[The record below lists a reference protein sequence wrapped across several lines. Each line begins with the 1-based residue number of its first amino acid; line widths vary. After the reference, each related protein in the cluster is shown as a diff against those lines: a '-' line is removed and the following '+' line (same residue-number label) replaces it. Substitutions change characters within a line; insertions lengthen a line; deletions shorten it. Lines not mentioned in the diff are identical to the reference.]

1 MKKFVIQKHTK
12 GPETHWDLM
21 LQVADVLQTY
31 RLDLPPE
38 KITDQPVTAIRI
50 IDHPLKF
57 LEYQGPVNKGK
68 GSVQIADTGTYH
80 VLKTEPQSQSL
91 EINGKVL
98 KGHYCL
104 TRLEND
110 RWKFKKI

>member
-12 GPETHWDLM
+12 GHETHWDLM
-21 LQVADVLQTY
+21 LQVADALQTY

-38 KITDQPVTAIRI
+38 KISDQPVTAIRI
-50 IDHPLKF
+50 FDHPLKF

-68 GSVQIADTGTYH
+68 GIVQIADTGTYH
-80 VLKTEPQSQSL
+80 VVKTESQSQWL

-104 TRLEND
+104 TLLKND
-110 RWKFKKI
+110 NWQFKKI